1 MNVLIIDDEHA
12 VLNLLKETVV
22 QICEKENIP
31 INVRVEDDPVSVITD
46 EKYKHSDVILLDI
59 DMPDMSGIET
69 ASKINELKGKADK
82 PYIIFVSNR
91 DDLVFD
97 ALKEQPYSFVRKSH
111 LEDLAACIL
120 KIQEKI
126 SVADVY
132 SIKTGRGI
140 DNLYI
145 NDIIYLEKKNNYVL
159 FHTEAGVYK
168 ERTTIEAKYSDLSQ
182 YGFLRPQIGYLVNVR
197 YIERIMKSTII
208 LSTGEDIPLSKK
220 YSKSIKQDFF
230 EWMVNRR

>member
-1 MNVLIIDDEHA
+1 MNILIIDDEQV
-12 VLNLLKETVV
+12 VLNLLKETVIRV
-22 QICEKENIP
+22 CEKENIP
-31 INVRVEDDPVSVITD
+31 IKVKIEDDSVSVITD

-59 DMPDMSGIET
+59 DMPDVSGLEI

-97 ALKEQPYSFVRKSH
+97 ALKAQPYSFVRKSH

-168 ERTTIEAKYSDLSQ
+168 ERTTIEAKYSDLSS

-220 YSKSIKQDFF
+220 YSKSIKQDFYD
-230 EWMVNRR
+230 WMVSKR

>member
-1 MNVLIIDDEHA
+1 MNILIIDDEQV
-12 VLNLLKETVV
+12 VLNSLKETVMRV
-22 QICEKENIP
+22 CEKENIP
-31 INVRVEDDPVSVITD
+31 TKVKIEDDPVLVITE

-59 DMPDMSGIET
+59 DMPDVSGIEI
-69 ASKINELKGKADK
+69 ASKINERKGNADK
-82 PYIIFVSNR
+82 PYIIFVTNK
-91 DDLVFD
+91 DELVFD

-111 LEDLAACIL
+111 LEDLTVYL
-120 KIQEKI
+120 RKIQDKI
-126 SVADVY
+126 SSADVY

-159 FHTEAGVYK
+159 FHTEVGIYK
-168 ERTTIEAKYSDLSQ
+168 ERTNIELKYSDLSS

-197 YIERIMKSTII
+197 YIEKIMKSTII

>member
-12 VLNLLKETVV
+12 VLNLLKETVIQV
-22 QICEKENIP
+22 CKKENIP
-31 INVRVEDDPVSVITD
+31 IKVKVEDDPVSVIAD

-59 DMPDMSGIET
+59 DMPDVSGLEI
-69 ASKINELKGKADK
+69 ASKINVRKGKSDK
-82 PYIIFVSNR
+82 PYVIFVTNK
-91 DDLVFD
+91 DELVFD

-111 LEDLAACIL
+111 LEDLTVCL
-120 KIQEKI
+120 RKIQEKI
-126 SVADVY
+126 SLADVY

-159 FHTEAGVYK
+159 FHTEIGVYK
-168 ERTTIEAKYSDLSQ
+168 ERTNIESKLFDLSQ

-197 YIERIMKSTII
+197 YIEKITKSTII

-220 YSKSIKQDFF
+220 YSKVIKQDFF